1 LACFYLALC
10 CFTPKDQQ
18 DARNA
23 MKILH
28 PVWLPIA
35 TGAAKHLNR
44 AGAVNADWIQPG
56 QRVSVRV
63 QYGKKYVFA
72 QAAGYFSIPI
82 SIDTKRWV
90 IDNLP
95 TGLFVFRAF
104 TETPVMGYIFV
115 TAC

>member
-18 DARNA
+18 DALNA
-23 MKILH
+23 TKILH

-35 TGAAKHLNR
+35 TDAAKSLIR
-44 AGAVNADWIQPG
+44 AGAENVDWIRPG
-56 QRVSVRV
+56 QPVSVRV

-104 TETPVMGYIFV
+104 TVTSVVGYIF
-115 TAC
+115 ADSS